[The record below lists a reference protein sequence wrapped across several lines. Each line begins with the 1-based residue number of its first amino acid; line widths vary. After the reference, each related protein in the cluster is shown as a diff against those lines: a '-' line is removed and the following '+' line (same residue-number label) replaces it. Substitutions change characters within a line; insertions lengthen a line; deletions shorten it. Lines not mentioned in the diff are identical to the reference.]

1 MTMRKSLMVS
11 GAVIGLLSSA
21 PTLVAAQ
28 SREALSIADKEGIYI
43 DGKSFK
49 VARGTANGEA
59 SSLIENSGAR
69 DLGPAAIVFRK
80 GDKLYLVTVAPDQKS
95 YGSDRRDYGSD
106 RRDYGSDRRDYGSD
120 RRDYGSDRR
129 DYGSDRRDYGSD
141 RRDYATDRRNCDP
154 LDSGNRQDCERRD
167 YGSDRRDYGSDR
179 RDYGSDRDENP
190 STAQS
195 VREWRE
201 WLQSQRQSNNRRD
214 YGSDRRDY
222 GSDRRDYGS
231 NRTATEFNPQG
242 AHVNDPEYAQYRLKR
257 FFDENWTASDTR

>member
-1 MTMRKSLMVS
+1 MTMCKSLIVS

-49 VARGTANGEA
+49 IARGTANGEA

-106 RRDYGSDRRDYGSD
+106 RRDY
-120 RRDYGSDRR
+120 
-129 DYGSDRRDYGSD
+129 
-141 RRDYATDRRNCDP
+141 ATDRRNCDP
-154 LDSGNRQDCERRD
+154 LDGGNRQDCERRD

>member
-1 MTMRKSLMVS
+1 MCKSLIVS
-11 GAVIGLLSSA
+11 GAVIGLVSSA
-21 PTLVAAQ
+21 PALVAAQ

-49 VARGTANGEA
+49 IARGTANGEA
-59 SSLIENSGAR
+59 PSLIEDSGTR
-69 DLGPAAIVFRK
+69 ELGPAAIVFRK

-129 DYGSDRRDYGSD
+129 DYGSDRRDYD
-141 RRDYATDRRNCDP
+141 
-154 LDSGNRQDCERRD
+154 
-167 YGSDRRDYGSDR
+167 SDR